1 MQVVVFNRARG
12 RQRPSFDAVAQINRR
27 IGVHR
32 ACVEALLVVTRD
44 DFGAY
49 HRHRRVLA
57 EVIDKIDKSTAIAT
71 LRLDQLAELTI
82 SPNRPEG
89 YSEWTIAR
97 TLRDLRKWGYLAIDW
112 PTGRYT
118 IAQSLDIHPKGGR

>member
-1 MQVVVFNRARG
+1 MHVVASNQGSERR
-12 RQRPSFDAVAQINRR
+12 RPSFDAVAQINRR
-27 IGVHR
+27 LGVHR
-32 ACVEALLVVTRD
+32 VCVDALLVVTRD
-44 DFGAY
+44 DFGAC

-57 EVIDKIDKSTAIAT
+57 EIIDKIDKSTAIAT

-82 SPNRPEG
+82 SPSRPQG

-97 TLRDLRKWGYLAIDW
+97 TLRDLRAWGYVSIDW

-118 IAQSLDIHPKGGR
+118 IAQSLDSHSKGGR